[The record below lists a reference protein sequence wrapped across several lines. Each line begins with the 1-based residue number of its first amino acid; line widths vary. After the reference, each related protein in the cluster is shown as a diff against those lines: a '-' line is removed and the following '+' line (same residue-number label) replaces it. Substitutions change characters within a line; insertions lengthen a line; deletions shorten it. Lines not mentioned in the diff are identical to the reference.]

1 MINGPVMSINYET
14 LIMIIYIVL
23 TFLAFYPIIYQ
34 LLIIR
39 KGIRGRDE
47 SPSAEDLDMSNK
59 SKVRV
64 FIVVPMKSE
73 PLDLVELSMNR
84 LSSLGNEFNIIYVL
98 DNYDDEMIR
107 IIKALGS
114 KYGFKVIHREKPRG
128 FKGGA
133 LNHVIKKLGLNDED
147 YILVLDV
154 DAVVSTSS
162 LRELQ
167 RYLYSAS
174 AVVPRWIAINSNDSS
189 LARGQWLGYLLFF
202 RVFKAL
208 DNLVNWVPIL
218 GSGSLVSIGAIRRV
232 GYWPEDVLE
241 DVELGVKFFT
251 ENLRVKYNDN
261 AQVLVEVPINYMGFL
276 RQQLRWS
283 LGVGRVVRRH
293 FWQVLRRR
301 HGGTVMLYLGQYF
314 AYVLQLISILMLAI
328 IDVTG
333 LRIPLWA
340 FASLLVLVVPPLA
353 LYLYNL
359 LGLDR
364 EYGGD
369 PRRDIFA
376 INSVNLAFIMALPRI
391 AIANLMGLLGIGSI
405 EWVPTP
411 KGSRK
416 WSRESINL
424 LPELLMVSIVIIAF
438 IFTAIHLMPL
448 NMLIT
453 LPYLAGYVRG
463 LWRIIN
469 GTL

>member
-1 MINGPVMSINYET
+1 MVFINYET
-14 LIMIIYIVL
+14 LIMIIYMVI
-23 TFLAFYPIIYQ
+23 TFVSFYPITYQ
-34 LLIIR
+34 LLIIKR
-39 KGIRGRDE
+39 GIRKHDE
-47 SPSAEDLDMSNK
+47 TPSTEGLNMENRSR
-59 SKVRV
+59 VRV
-64 FIVVPMKSE
+64 FIVVPAKSE
-73 PLDLVELSMNR
+73 PLDLIESSMSR
-84 LSSLGNEFNIIYVL
+84 LSSLGNEFNITYVL
-98 DNYDDEMIR
+98 DNYDNETIS

-133 LNHVIKKLGLNDED
+133 LNHVIKRLGLNDED
-147 YILVLDV
+147 YMLVLDIDSV
-154 DAVVSTSS
+154 ISTDT

-167 RYLYSAS
+167 RFLGSAS
-174 AVVPRWIAINSNDSS
+174 AVVPRWTTINRNDSL
-189 LARGQWLGYLLFF
+189 LARGQWLGYLFFF

-218 GSGSLVSIGAIRRV
+218 GSGSLVSVGAVRRV

-251 ENLRVKYNDN
+251 GNLRVKYSDN
-261 AQVLVEVPINYMGFL
+261 AQVQVEVPVNYMGFL

-283 LGVGRVVRRH
+283 LGVGRVIRRY

-301 HGGTVMLYLGQYF
+301 HGSTVMLYLGQYL
-314 AYVLQLISILMLAI
+314 AYILQLISILMLAI
-328 IDVTG
+328 IDIIG
-333 LRIPLWA
+333 LRIPLWV
-340 FASLLVLVVPPLA
+340 FASLLVLVVPSLA

-359 LGLDR
+359 IDLDR

-369 PRRDIFA
+369 PRRDVFA

-416 WSRESINL
+416 WSREGINL
-424 LPELLMVSIVIIAF
+424 LPEFLMTSIVIIAF
-438 IFTAIHLMPL
+438 IFSVIHLTLL

-463 LWRIIN
+463 LWRVIN